1 MSYKFLIVDSA
12 GHSYLTDGKTGRF
25 YRVTID
31 HRPTNPERVKEV
43 YELVSDKEP
52 APEQYVMTPEFAN
65 YQKILMRDNLL

>member
-1 MSYKFLIVDSA
+1 MRYKFLVVDSA

-31 HRPTNPERVKEV
+31 RRPTNPERVGQV
-43 YELVSDKEP
+43 FELVSDKEP

>member
-1 MSYKFLIVDSA
+1 MKFLVVDSA
-12 GHSYLTDGKTGRF
+12 GRSYLTDGKTGRF
-25 YRVTID
+25 HRVTVD
-31 HRPTNPERVKEV
+31 RRPTKPERVKEV

>member
-25 YRVTID
+25 YQVTID
-31 HRPTNPERVKEV
+31 RRPTNPERVGQV
-43 YELVSDKEP
+43 FELVSDKEP